1 MATYKDLHGTRVNVV
16 SSNPSNPKDG
26 EVWFNSSLGILK
38 GYVLGT
44 ASFCSGSNAPIS
56 RQSTAGGGNSTNAA
70 FVCGGNA
77 PSPTSAG
84 QTTTIE
90 YDGTN
95 WASGGAMSNARRAT
109 SGAGT
114 LTAGLAVAGG
124 NNPPFN
130 STLTACEE
138 YDGSSWTAGGALN
151 SQRTSHAAWGTQTAG
166 CMTSGEITAGPAVF
180 GPTEEYDGSS
190 WTATNNVNTQ
200 RASNC
205 ALGSQTA
212 GLFIGA
218 GPPGKLVEQYNG
230 NTWTAVNELAQPSTS
245 GFSAGTTSA
254 GIIAGEYPN
263 KTYSQE
269 WDGTNWSTGTAT
281 LATGGSAGS
290 SSKGA
295 PSAGFVAMLGSN
307 RVNKTEEFT
316 GATQVVKTLTTS

>member
-26 EVWFNSSLGILK
+26 EVWYNSTLGVLK

-44 ASFCSGSNAPIS
+44 ASFSSGPDAPIS
-56 RQSTAGGGNSTNAA
+56 RVNTAGGGNSTNAA
-70 FVCGGNA
+70 FVCGGSA
-77 PSPTSAG
+77 PSPTIAG
-84 QTTTIE
+84 QVTTIE
-90 YDGTN
+90 YNGSS
-95 WASGGAMSNARRAT
+95 WASGGDMSNARRAT

-124 NNPPFN
+124 NAPPFN
-130 STLTACEE
+130 SSLTACEE
-138 YDGSSWTAGGALN
+138 YNGTAWSNGGDLN

-166 CMTSGEITAGPAVF
+166 CMTSGEITAGPSTF
-180 GPTEEYDGSS
+180 GPTEEYNGTA
-190 WTATNNVNTQ
+190 WTATNPVNTQ

-281 LATGGSAGS
+281 LATGGAAGS

-316 GATQVVKTLTTS
+316 GAAQVVKTLTTS

>member
-1 MATYKDLHGTRVNVV
+1 MSTYENLHGKRVNVV
-16 SSNPSNPKDG
+16 STNPSNPGGG
-26 EVWFNSSLGILK
+26 EVWYNSTLGQLK
-38 GYVLGT
+38 GYVLG
-44 ASFCSGSNAPIS
+44 ASSFSSGPDAPIS
-56 RQSTAGGGNSTNAA
+56 RTGTAGGGNSTNAA
-70 FVCGGNA
+70 FVCGGAA

-95 WASGGAMSNARRAT
+95 WASGGPMSNARRAT

-124 NNPPFN
+124 NTPPFN

-138 YDGSSWTAGGALN
+138 YNGTAWTAGGDLN

-166 CMTSGEITAGPAVF
+166 CMTSGEITAGPSTF
-180 GPTEEYDGSS
+180 GPTEEYNGTV
-190 WTATNNVNTQ
+190 WTATNPVNTQ

-205 ALGSQTA
+205 ALGTQTA

-230 NTWTAVNELAQPSTS
+230 DTWTAVNELAQPSTS
-245 GFSAGTTSA
+245 GFSAGTVTA

-281 LATGGSAGS
+281 LATGGAGGS

-316 GATQVVKTLTTS
+316 QGVVETKTLTTS

>member
-26 EVWFNSSLGILK
+26 EVWYNSTLGVLK

-44 ASFCSGSNAPIS
+44 ASFSSGPDAPIS
-56 RQSTAGGGNSTNAA
+56 RQSTAGGGDSTNAA
-70 FVCGGNA
+70 FVCGGNS

-90 YDGTN
+90 YDGSN

-124 NNPPFN
+124 NTPPFN
-130 STLTACEE
+130 SVLVACEE
-138 YDGSSWTAGGALN
+138 YNGTAWTAGGDLN
-151 SQRTSHAAWGTQTAG
+151 SQRSSHAAWGTQTAG
-166 CMTSGEITAGPAVF
+166 CMTSGEITAGPSTF
-180 GPTEEYDGSS
+180 GPTEEYNGTA
-190 WTATNNVNTQ
+190 WTATNPVNTQ

-281 LATGGSAGS
+281 LATGGAAGS

-316 GATQVVKTLTTS
+316 GAATVVKTLTTS